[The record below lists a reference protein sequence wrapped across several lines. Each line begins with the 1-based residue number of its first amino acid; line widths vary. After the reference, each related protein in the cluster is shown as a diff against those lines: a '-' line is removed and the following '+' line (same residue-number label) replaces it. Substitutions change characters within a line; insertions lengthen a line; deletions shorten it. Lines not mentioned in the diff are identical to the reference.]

1 MVRNP
6 YAPPSTPVADIA
18 LVPTALPRDVSTACD
33 FYWASFGVS
42 MLVSLVEGVRQ
53 PSAPLVIG
61 ALIGT
66 AIGGLIGG
74 LITRWFV
81 SKLKAGRNWMRLFLT
96 ISPIVFCMSVPVFWP
111 FYRDIF
117 AQYYFG
123 APLRIIEAA
132 VQFVL
137 GLWSLFL
144 INSAKSREWFLL
156 MKRASQSAA

>member
-6 YAPPSTPVADIA
+6 YAPPSAAVADIEP
-18 LVPTALPRDVSTACD
+18 VPTAPPRDVSTACD
-33 FYWASFGVS
+33 FYWASFAVS
-42 MLVSLVEGVRQ
+42 LLVSLVEGVRQ

-66 AIGGLIGG
+66 VIGGLIGG
-74 LITRWFV
+74 VVTRWFV

-96 ISPIVFCMSVPVFWP
+96 ISPIVFFLSVPVFWP
-111 FYRDIF
+111 FYRDIVS
-117 AQYYFG
+117 QYYSG
-123 APLRIIEAA
+123 APLRLIEAA
-132 VQFVL
+132 VQSVL

-156 MKRASQSAA
+156 MKRASASAA